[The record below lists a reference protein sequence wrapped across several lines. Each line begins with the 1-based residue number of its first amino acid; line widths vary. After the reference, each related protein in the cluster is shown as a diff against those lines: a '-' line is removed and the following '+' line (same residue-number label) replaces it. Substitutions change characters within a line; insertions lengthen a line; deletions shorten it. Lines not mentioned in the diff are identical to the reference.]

1 MPYAILRFAKRKG
14 GGIASTERHNERK
27 KDVYKSNPDIDT
39 GRSRYNYNYAEPPKT
54 YKAYINQRIAEAGCR
69 VRKDSVLVVETLVTA
84 SPEFM
89 ARFDDEG
96 RAFFARAYQFMAGR
110 VGEDNIISAPVHVD
124 EATPHMHLCF
134 VPITRDG
141 RLCAKEILGNQ
152 KRLSQWQ
159 TDFHKFMSQEYPD
172 LERGVSAIE
181 TGRRHVPVWLYK
193 AAERLDREYGRVVA
207 ALSDIGAFNAGRKR
221 DEALAILAEWLP
233 EARRFTAQV
242 KTVDS
247 EITRLKEGQRK
258 DADYEGRL
266 RSKNYGLEEE
276 ALHAKQETYQLKER
290 LRKTE
295 RLLSKV
301 PPEVLEQIQENPR
314 QRGRSR

>member
-14 GGIASTERHNERK
+14 GGVASTERHNERRK
-27 KDVYKSNPDIDT
+27 SEYKSNPDIDT
-39 GRSRYNYNYAEPPKT
+39 ERSQHNYNYVKPPST
-54 YKAYINQRIAEAGCR
+54 YKKRINQRIAEAGCK
-69 VRKDSVLVVETLVTA
+69 VRKDSVLMVETLITA

-89 ARFDDEG
+89 AGFDDEG
-96 RAFFARAYQFMAGR
+96 RAFFNRAYEFMAGR
-110 VGEDNIISAPVHVD
+110 VGAENILSASVHVD

-141 RLCAKEILGNQ
+141 RLCAKEMLGNQ
-152 KRLSQWQ
+152 RRLSQWQ
-159 TDFHKFMSQEYPD
+159 TDFHGFMSAAYPD

-181 TGRRHVPVWLYK
+181 TGRKHIPVWLYK

-207 ALSDIGAFNAGRKR
+207 ALADIGALNAGRKR
-221 DEALAILAEWLP
+221 DEALSILAEWLP

-242 KTVDS
+242 KTVDG
-247 EITRLKEGQRK
+247 EIVRLKEGLRK

-266 RSKNYGLEEE
+266 REKNYGLEEE
-276 ALHAKQETYQLKER
+276 ALLAKQKAYQLQER

-295 RLLSKV
+295 RLLAKV
-301 PPEVLEQIQENPR
+301 PPEVLEQIQRQPK
-314 QRGRSR
+314 QRGHAR